1 MSKSA
6 AISED
11 QARGSRLRALTARP
25 TTPQAGAFV
34 SLLLFSIPLTFVTGI
49 SLFATD
55 LLNARSLVVFLSL
68 EIAAIAMASVVL
80 GRARGDR
87 FDLFEP
93 SMVVNLVF
101 LLYYCVR
108 PIYLMSAMSHAAT
121 DMFVANNPAVATDF
135 AWAVGYEGLG
145 LVCFHAGYYAMK
157 RHLCEG
163 SRLRGSL
170 RRWDTRRVTHVAFI
184 GGALAM
190 VSVAITISAS
200 GGIEGALA
208 YAGRLRG
215 ITEGYAYGLLG
226 AVYFPII
233 LVLLLVDH
241 LLGHPRKISI
251 IFFSIMTVGYYAL
264 IGNRTSIVSAL
275 LSCMIVYVYMRG
287 IKKPWWFAVLS
298 IATGIVVVPAVT
310 FWGFARQYNVAA
322 SDMPM
327 VVNIMRDEDSGAF
340 YSQILGELSAVDSF
354 AAILHGGPSV
364 FPFRYGQTYSDV
376 ALFVVPRT
384 VWPDKPKSFSGAVGT
399 YVMGDG
405 NDVPPGEVG
414 ELYVNFHVFGIVIGM
429 SIIGSLMGIIYSR
442 AMGSSA
448 GGVALYALLIPYVGS
463 LLSHNA
469 LGGIVLL
476 LTAVLPMWPAVLYI
490 EAVRRGGGR
499 SLYQLETS

>member
-1 MSKSA
+1 
-6 AISED
+6 
-11 QARGSRLRALTARP
+11 
-25 TTPQAGAFV
+25 
-34 SLLLFSIPLTFVTGI
+34 
-49 SLFATD
+49 
-55 LLNARSLVVFLSL
+55 
-68 EIAAIAMASVVL
+68 
-80 GRARGDR
+80 
-87 FDLFEP
+87 
-93 SMVVNLVF
+93 
-101 LLYYCVR
+101 
-108 PIYLMSAMSHAAT
+108 
-121 DMFVANNPAVATDF
+121 
-135 AWAVGYEGLG
+135 
-145 LVCFHAGYYAMK
+145 
-157 RHLCEG
+157 
-163 SRLRGSL
+163 
-170 RRWDTRRVTHVAFI
+170 
-184 GGALAM
+184 
-190 VSVAITISAS
+190 
-200 GGIEGALA
+200 
-208 YAGRLRG
+208 
-215 ITEGYAYGLLG
+215 
-226 AVYFPII
+226 
-233 LVLLLVDH
+233 
-241 LLGHPRKISI
+241 
-251 IFFSIMTVGYYAL
+251 
-264 IGNRTSIVSAL
+264 
-275 LSCMIVYVYMRG
+275 
-287 IKKPWWFAVLS
+287 
-298 IATGIVVVPAVT
+298 
-310 FWGFARQYNVAA
+310 
-322 SDMPM
+322 M